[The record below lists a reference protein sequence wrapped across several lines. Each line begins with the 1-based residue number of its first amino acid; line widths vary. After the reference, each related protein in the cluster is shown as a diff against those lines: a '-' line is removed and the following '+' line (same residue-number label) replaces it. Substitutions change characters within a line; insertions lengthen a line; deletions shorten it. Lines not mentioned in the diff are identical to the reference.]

1 MLCAVTTLL
10 AATSYVA
17 PLSGMQP
24 AAAAMRSSA
33 SPLMAANK
41 KVISIAGFDDS
52 ELYEVREVDVGRPP
66 VYLLKRIEDLR
77 LATSVSEAGLL
88 SAAEEN
94 GVFSTLENLGA
105 FSLAEKALPVI
116 EDLGV
121 LTLMQDSLDID
132 SGLIFSLANWL
143 IALAPIYTL
152 VAAFGF
158 LPSPAGTPFLIPAL
172 LVGLS
177 TTAVGVA
184 IFAWAFAVSK
194 LQEDYE

>member
-33 SPLMAANK
+33 TPLMGASK

-52 ELYEVREVDVGRPP
+52 ELYEVREIDYGKPP

-77 LATSVSEAGLL
+77 LATAVSEAGLL
-88 SAAEEN
+88 SAAEDA

-121 LTLMQDSLDID
+121 LTLMQDSLDVEA
-132 SGLIFSLANWL
+132 GLLFTYANWL
-143 IALAPIYTL
+143 LALAPIYAL
-152 VAAFGF
+152 VASFGF
-158 LPSPAGTPFLIPAL
+158 LPAPSGVAVVPAALIA
-172 LVGLS
+172 LS
-177 TTAVGVA
+177 TTTAGAVL
-184 IFAWAFAVSK
+184 FAWAFAVSK